1 MLAIAKRVLTTNTQ
15 AYKLKTMKKE
25 TLADRLNQA
34 MELSGMSQGALAKAS
49 GVAQPTIWRL
59 TSGNARGS
67 TKIVEIANALGV
79 RTEWLSTG
87 EGSMRADGQK
97 PAEVV
102 AQPRTDIYRVDVLD
116 VHASAGPGSMLS
128 TDFIET
134 IRAIEYTPEKG
145 HALFGPVPSSQVKVI
160 TVRGDSMEG
169 TIDPGDEIF
178 VNIGVRHFDGDGVY
192 VFVFGNTL
200 HVKRLQMH
208 KDKLLVISDNARYKE
223 WYIEDGDL
231 DRFHIMAKVLI
242 KQTIAYKR
250 FG

>member
-1 MLAIAKRVLTTNTQ
+1 
-15 AYKLKTMKKE
+15 MKNEK
-25 TLADRLNQA
+25 LADRLNQA
-34 MELSGMSQGALAKAS
+34 MNESGMTQGALAKAS

-59 TSGNARGS
+59 ASGNAQGS

-79 RTEWLSTG
+79 RVEWLSSG
-87 EGSMRADGQK
+87 EGPMRDGEIIRERV
-97 PAEVV
+97 PNVGAEK
-102 AQPRTDIYRVDVLD
+102 AYRVDVLD
-116 VHASAGPGSMLS
+116 VQASAGPGTMLS

-145 HALFGPVPSSQVKVI
+145 RALFGSLPPAQVKLI

-178 VNIGVRHFDGDGVY
+178 VNIGVREFDGDGIY
-192 VFVFGNTL
+192 VFIFGNTL

-208 KDKLLVISDNARYKE
+208 KDKLLVLSDNSRYKE
-223 WYIEDGDL
+223 WHIEEADN

>member
-1 MLAIAKRVLTTNTQ
+1 
-15 AYKLKTMKKE
+15 MKKE
-25 TLADRLNQA
+25 TLADRLNRA
-34 MELSGMSQGALAKAS
+34 MEIAGMSQGALAKAS

-59 TSGNARGS
+59 SSGNAQGS

-87 EGSMRADGQK
+87 TGPMRHDGKQTVT
-97 PAEVV
+97 PVV
-102 AQPRTDIYRVDVLD
+102 AVASDAYRVEVLD
-116 VHASAGPGSMLS
+116 VQASAGPGTMLS
-128 TDFIET
+128 ADFVET
-134 IRAIEYTPEKG
+134 IRAIEYTPDKG
-145 HALFGPVPSSQVKVI
+145 HALFGSVPSSQVKVI

-178 VNIGVRHFDGDGVY
+178 VNIGVRQFDGDGVY

-208 KDKLLVISDNARYKE
+208 KDKLLVISDNVRYKE
-223 WYIEDGDL
+223 WYIEDDDL

-242 KQTIAYKR
+242 KQTIEYKR

>member
-1 MLAIAKRVLTTNTQ
+1 
-15 AYKLKTMKKE
+15 MKKE
-25 TLADRLNQA
+25 SLADRLNQA
-34 MELSGMSQGALAKAS
+34 MELAGISQGALAKAS

-79 RTEWLSTG
+79 RVEWLSTG
-87 EGSMRADGQK
+87 EGPMRNDGQQPK
-97 PAEVV
+97 VREVLV
-102 AQPRTDIYRVDVLD
+102 TEDFYRVDVLD
-116 VHASAGPGSMLS
+116 VQASAGPGSMVS
-128 TDFIET
+128 SDFIET
-134 IRAIEYTPEKG
+134 IRAIEYTSEKG
-145 HALFGPVPSSQVKVI
+145 RALFGSIPAELVKVI

-178 VNIGVRHFDGDGVY
+178 VNTGIRGFDGDGIY

-223 WYIEDGDL
+223 WYIDDADH

>member
-1 MLAIAKRVLTTNTQ
+1 MAIAKRVLTINTL
-15 AYKLKTMKKE
+15 AYKLNPMKNE
-25 TLADRLNQA
+25 TLADRLTKA
-34 MELSGMSQGALAKAS
+34 MNDSGMTQGALAKAS

-79 RTEWLSTG
+79 RVEWLSTG
-87 EGSMRADGQK
+87 EGPMQDGSERLIDKSSKADSS
-97 PAEVV
+97 
-102 AQPRTDIYRVDVLD
+102 TYRVDVLD
-116 VHASAGPGSMLS
+116 VQASAGPGTMLS
-128 TDFIET
+128 NDFIET

-145 HALFGPVPSSQVKVI
+145 RALFGSIPAASVKVI

-178 VNIGVRHFDGDGVY
+178 VNVSVRGFDGDGIY

-208 KDKLLVISDNARYKE
+208 KDKLLVLSDNERYKE
-223 WYIEDGDL
+223 WYIDDGDME
-231 DRFHIMAKVLI
+231 RFHIMAKVLI

>member
-1 MLAIAKRVLTTNTQ
+1 
-15 AYKLKTMKKE
+15 MKIE
-25 TLADRLNQA
+25 NLADRLNYA
-34 MELSGMSQGALAKAS
+34 MSQCGMTQGALAKAS

-59 TSGNARGS
+59 ANGNARGS
-67 TKIVEIANALGV
+67 TKIVEIANALNV
-79 RTEWLSTG
+79 RVEWLSTG
-87 EGSMRADGQK
+87 EGAMRNGDQD
-97 PAEVV
+97 AEPV
-102 AQPRTDIYRVDVLD
+102 AQKQSANSYRVDVLD
-116 VHASAGPGSMLS
+116 VQASAGPGTMLS
-128 TDFIET
+128 NDFIET

-145 HALFGPVPSSQVKVI
+145 RALFGSIPASSVKVI

-178 VNIGVRHFDGDGVY
+178 VNVSIRGFDGDGIY

-208 KDKLLVISDNARYKE
+208 KDKLLVLSDNDRYKE
-223 WYIEDGDL
+223 WYIEDGDME
-231 DRFHIMAKVLI
+231 RFHIMAKVLI

>member
-1 MLAIAKRVLTTNTQ
+1 MKTNLAERLKQARMNRGLTQ
-15 AYKLKTMKKE
+15 KS
-25 TLADRLNQA
+25 LADLIGVSQAAIQKIETGKAANTTRLVD
-34 MELSGMSQGALAKAS
+34 LAKA
-49 GVAQPTIWRL
+49 L
-59 TSGNARGS
+59 N
-67 TKIVEIANALGV
+67 V
-79 RTEWLSTG
+79 RPEWLSSGNGPMENESSLKEPEPEPEYNVNLT
-87 EGSMRADGQK
+87 
-97 PAEVV
+97 
-102 AQPRTDIYRVDVLD
+102 YRVDVLD
-116 VHASAGPGSMLS
+116 VQASAGPGTMLS

-145 HALFGPVPSSQVKVI
+145 RALFGSLPPSQVKVI

-178 VNIGVRHFDGDGVY
+178 VNVGVRDFDGDGIY

-208 KDKLLVISDNARYKE
+208 KDRMLVLSDNDRYKE
-223 WYIEDGDL
+223 WYIEEEDH

>member
-1 MLAIAKRVLTTNTQ
+1 
-15 AYKLKTMKKE
+15 MKKE
-25 TLADRLNQA
+25 TLADRINAA
-34 MELSGMSQGALAKAS
+34 MNAANMSQGALAKAS

-59 TSGNARGS
+59 TSGNAQGS

-79 RTEWLSTG
+79 RSEWLSTG
-87 EGSMRADGQK
+87 TGPMRADGQQ
-97 PAEVV
+97 PAAPVV
-102 AQPRTDIYRVDVLD
+102 LTPSDVYRVDVLD
-116 VHASAGPGSMLS
+116 VQASAGPGTMLS
-128 TDFIET
+128 ADLVET

-145 HALFGPVPSSQVKVI
+145 RALFNSIPSESVKVI

-178 VNIGVRHFDGDGVY
+178 VNVGVRGFDGDGIY
-192 VFVFGNTL
+192 VFVFGNTM

-208 KDKLLVISDNARYKE
+208 KDRILVISDNAKYKE
-223 WYIEDGDL
+223 WYIEDGEL
-231 DRFHIMAKVLI
+231 DKFHIMAKVLI